1 MTPGFSASGCLSLID
16 MSDIPS
22 IGEVLRDEFMKPFGL
37 SQNALAKALG
47 IPQNRISEIVSGRRG
62 VSADTDLRLCRY
74 FGLPDSYFAGM
85 QLDFERI
92 AAKRAIFNSLQ
103 NIVPMRENISA

>member
-1 MTPGFSASGCLSLID
+1 

-62 VSADTDLRLCRY
+62 GVCGH
-74 FGLPDSYFAGM
+74 GL
-85 QLDFERI
+85 
-92 AAKRAIFNSLQ
+92 AAVPVFRAPGWLFCWH
-103 NIVPMRENISA
+103 AA

>member
-1 MTPGFSASGCLSLID
+1 
-16 MSDIPS
+16 MSDIPT
-22 IGEVLRDEFMKPFGL
+22 IGEVLREEFMEPFGL
-37 SQNALAKALG
+37 SQNALARALG

-74 FGLPDSYFAGM
+74 FGLPDGYFAGM

-92 AAKRAIFNSLQ
+92 TTKRAISVSLLD
-103 NIVPMRENISA
+103 IVPMRERENVPA